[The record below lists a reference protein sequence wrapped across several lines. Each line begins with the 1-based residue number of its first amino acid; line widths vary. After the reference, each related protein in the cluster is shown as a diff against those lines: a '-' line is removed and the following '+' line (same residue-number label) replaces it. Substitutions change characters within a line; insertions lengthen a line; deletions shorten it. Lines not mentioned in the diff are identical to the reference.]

1 MDQENLGDLY
11 SRLVTSSR
19 LHQEMAGLL
28 KFWLRGRR
36 RFSSNIGPLSKVP
49 FWCQVALTL
58 IAGFAVTPANGY
70 EVMMIVGGMSTLG
83 GFSSYHRYCH
93 LQFLIVPVIWDTSL
107 WLFALL
113 TYSIRFSANATVQLY
128 NTFDFSKPWVC
139 TLNPIGKVTFIFI
152 LWNSSIFG
160 KFYHMSFLNMNFV
173 KND

>member
-93 LQFLIVPVIWDTSL
+93 FQFLIVPVICTSL
-107 WLFALL
+107 WLFAH
-113 TYSIRFSANATVQLY
+113 TVVPGFSVLGFRALSGFRALCIGNQIWIYVINFLDLVHSLDLKHLFMAT
-128 NTFDFSKPWVC
+128 D
-139 TLNPIGKVTFIFI
+139 KVR
-152 LWNSSIFG
+152 
-160 KFYHMSFLNMNFV
+160 
-173 KND
+173 